1 MYGKKNITMKI
12 VLVGYMGSGK
22 STIGRLLANK
32 LAVAFIDLDDYLEAE
47 YGMTIKDIFD
57 KKGIIFFRK
66 AERNAL
72 KELVKS
78 TESYVLATGGG
89 APCYGDNMKLITASS
104 DAVVYLKMNIPDLIV
119 RLLPER
125 SQRPLISH
133 LKESEMAEFLG
144 KHLFERAP
152 YYNQASIVLS
162 VQQQSPEAVVI
173 QIQKDLG
180 LLNA

>member
-1 MYGKKNITMKI
+1 MKI

-32 LAVAFIDLDDYLEAE
+32 LAISFIDLDDYLEVE
-47 YGMTIKDIFD
+47 YGMSIKGIFD

-66 AERNAL
+66 AECSAL
-72 KELVKS
+72 KALAQS
-78 TESYVLATGGG
+78 TDSYVLATGGG
-89 APCYGDNMKLITASS
+89 TPCYGDNMKVITASS
-104 DAVVYLKMNIPDLIV
+104 DAVVYLKMNIPELIV

-133 LKESEMAEFLG
+133 LKEGEMAEFLG

-152 YYNQASIVLS
+152 YYNQASLVLS
-162 VQQQSPEAVVI
+162 VQNQSPEEVII